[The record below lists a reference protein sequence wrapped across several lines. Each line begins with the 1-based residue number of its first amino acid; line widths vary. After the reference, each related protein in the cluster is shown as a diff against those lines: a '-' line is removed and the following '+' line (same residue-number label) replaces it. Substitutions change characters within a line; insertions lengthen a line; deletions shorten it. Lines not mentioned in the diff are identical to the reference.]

1 MKATIVE
8 HFLVLVFVA
17 IVVVAVILVLTHE
30 EENSAIETNQTTTE
44 TGITY
49 SYFTIDGM
57 PCVYVEVGAG
67 RTATGGPSCDWT
79 KWKGGQ

>member
-1 MKATIVE
+1 MIVDFLE
-8 HFLVLVFVA
+8 YFLVLVLVI
-17 IVVVAVILVLTHE
+17 IVVAGVWFALTLE